1 MEFWN
6 LLVGLQGKVLKT
18 LGQGK
23 PFTVINVSQG
33 YIYIVPHKNNKGR
46 TIDIKEIE
54 GAYRRLKTMGQIT
67 RVEIE
72 AQFSPRSPAY
82 VAAILATLPGVR
94 SHGKPIITLEM

>member
-1 MEFWN
+1 MEFWK

-18 LGQGK
+18 LDQGR
-23 PFTVINVSQG
+23 PFDVLHVSQANV
-33 YIYIVPHKNNKGR
+33 IIVPHKNNKNR
-46 TIDIKEIE
+46 TIYMKEIE
-54 GAYRRLKTMGQIT
+54 GSYRKLKAIGRIT

-72 AQFSPRSPAY
+72 AQFSPRNPAY